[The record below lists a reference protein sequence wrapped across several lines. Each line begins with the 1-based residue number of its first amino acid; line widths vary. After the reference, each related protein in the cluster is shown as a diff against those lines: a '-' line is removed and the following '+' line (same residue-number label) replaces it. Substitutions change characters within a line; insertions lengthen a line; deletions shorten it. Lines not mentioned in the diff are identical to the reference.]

1 MTAISQHNKTM
12 NARTSTISPG
22 FSTSFDR
29 SNVELN
35 QKFYDNEVEKILD
48 DKLRHVT
55 VTRDI
60 IKQNN
65 PSFKMPLQ

>member
-1 MTAISQHNKTM
+1 MTAISQQNRTA

-22 FSTSFDR
+22 FSSTFDR

-48 DKLRHVT
+48 EKLRHVT
-55 VTRDI
+55 ITRDI

>member
-1 MTAISQHNKTM
+1 MTAVTHNNGNVKT
-12 NARTSTISPG
+12 SSHISPG
-22 FSTSFDR
+22 LSSSFDR
-29 SNVELN
+29 SNAELN

-48 DKLRHVT
+48 EKLRHVT

-65 PSFKMPLQ
+65 PGYKIP

>member
-1 MTAISQHNKTM
+1 MTAVTHNNGNVNISSH
-12 NARTSTISPG
+12 ISPG
-22 FSTSFDR
+22 LSSSFDR
-29 SNVELN
+29 SNAELN

-65 PSFKMPLQ
+65 PGYKIPQQ